1 MAGPICFYFDFASPY
16 AYFAAAQID
25 RIGEEFGRPVERRP
39 ILVWALLKALGIPAP
54 MDPPAKRD
62 YFLKDMQRSAAFHG
76 LPYRHPVKL
85 PLSSHLAARLFHDR
99 RDRLSRDLADALARR
114 LFDAFFVEHK
124 DISDEATLIAIA
136 SEIGISEGETLEG
149 MHGQAGRARLEAAV
163 REAIG
168 AGVVGSPYVLVDGEG
183 FFGAD
188 RLPQLR
194 WFLAGGGG

>member
-1 MAGPICFYFDFASPY
+1 MAGPIRFYFDFASPY
-16 AYFAAAQID
+16 AYFAAAEIN
-25 RIGEEFGRPVERRP
+25 RIGEEFGRPVEWRP
-39 ILVWALLKALGIPAP
+39 ILVWAVLKALGIQAP

-62 YFLKDMQRSAAFHG
+62 YFLKDMRRSAAFHG

-85 PLSSHLAARLFHDR
+85 PLSSHLAARLFHGCF
-99 RDRLSRDLADALARR
+99 DRLAQDLVDVLARR
-114 LFDAFFVEHK
+114 LLNAFFVEHQ
-124 DISDEATLIAIA
+124 DISGEATLVALA
-136 SEIGISEGETLEG
+136 SETGISEAEALEA
-149 MHGQAGRARLEAAV
+149 MHGQLGRTRLEAAV
-163 REAIG
+163 REAID